1 MALEAA
7 AFGRLATPII
17 KDIYEG
23 AKKFGVRGLHRW
35 EAKGFA
41 AKMGRRI
48 KALESVRTLWKPEAI
63 SLMDFFHPPKL
74 IINGKPSFIGRL
86 SELPANLV
94 VIEGIVGQG
103 KSVFLRSLAIQEIG
117 SNEAK
122 RLPVLVDLKDLS
134 SKLDLRQ
141 AVLRQL
147 ESYDIDVDDDTLNYL
162 YRSGKVTLLLD
173 GFDEIEENSV
183 KSVYLEIEHLG
194 LRFPDLQIVVSS
206 RPGREIQKSSN
217 FRNLPIAQLTQSEF
231 SAFLT
236 KLGVGA
242 EKSISIRQAIKNS
255 PSKISNLITTPLMLT
270 LVVIVY
276 EAESQIP
283 ETLPEFFDRLFQTV
297 FSRHDRIKAAF
308 TRKHYSG
315 LSEKSL
321 QRLFE
326 AFCFMSLQSG
336 HGRTISQSQFD
347 EIFDHACEYADQSNC
362 DSMKFKQDIVQVAC
376 LMLEDGVDSY
386 TFLHKSI
393 VEYYAAAFVR
403 SLGDN
408 NAKMF
413 YSSTIEK
420 SSGWEE
426 TLRFLRSIDS
436 FRYFR
441 DYVIPIVNAERT
453 EVLASIVD
461 NSNESII
468 STFKRLYPGLGVYF
482 RMDAETKGAVKV
494 SAYGS
499 IIERSADNLTG
510 LGFLLMD
517 ALAEMTINVNTIEE
531 LNSQFNAH
539 PEHAIDDLG
548 VHVPGE
554 ALLRAYGTVE
564 VRKAFDLYKNKLD
577 KLADEAN
584 EIVGKENKKS
594 LIFSRR
600 QPKSEIG

>member
-1 MALEAA
+1 MVLEAA
-7 AFGRLATPII
+7 AFGRLVTPIV
-17 KDIYEG
+17 KDIYNG
-23 AKKFGVRGLHRW
+23 AKKFGVRGLNRW

-41 AKMGRRI
+41 AKIGRRI
-48 KALESVRTLWKPEAI
+48 KSLESVRTLWKPEAI

-74 IINGKPSFIGRL
+74 TIGGKSSFVSRL
-86 SELPANLV
+86 TELPSNLV

-103 KSVFLRSLAIQEIG
+103 KSVFLRSLAIQEIR
-117 SNEAK
+117 SNDAK
-122 RLPVLVDLKDLS
+122 RLPILIELKDLN

-141 AVLRQL
+141 AIIRQM
-147 ESYDIDVDDDTLNYL
+147 ESYDIEVDDDTLNYL
-162 YRSGKVTLLLD
+162 YRSGKITLLLD
-173 GFDEIEENSV
+173 GFDEVEEGFI
-183 KSVYLEIEHLG
+183 KSVYLEIEHMG

-217 FRNLPIAQLTQSEF
+217 FRILPIAHLTQSEF
-231 SAFLT
+231 LAFLA

-242 EKSISIRQAIKNS
+242 EKSLSIRQAIRNS

-308 TRKHYSG
+308 TRKHHSG

-336 HGRTISQSQFD
+336 YGRTISQSQFD
-347 EIFDHACEYADQSNC
+347 EVFDHACDYSDQSAC
-362 DSMKFKQDIVQVAC
+362 DGSKFKQDIVQVAC

-403 SLGDN
+403 SLGDR
-408 NAKMF
+408 NANMF
-413 YSSTIEK
+413 YASAIEK

-436 FRYFR
+436 LRYFR
-441 DYVIPIVNAERT
+441 DYVIPIVNIER
-453 EVLASIVD
+453 EQVVSAISD
-461 NSNESII
+461 DSNEAII
-468 STFKRLYPGLGVYF
+468 SVFKRLYPGLGVYF
-482 RMDAETKGAVKV
+482 RVDAESAGTVKV

-499 IIERSADNLTG
+499 VIERSADHLTG

-517 ALAEMTINVNTIEE
+517 ALADISINVHTIEE
-531 LNSQFNAH
+531 LKSRFNAH
-539 PEHAIDDLG
+539 PEHAMDELG

-554 ALLRAYGTVE
+554 VLLRQYGTDE
-564 VRKAFDLYKNKLD
+564 VRKAFDKYKDRLNKLIS
-577 KLADEAN
+577 EAN
-584 EIVGKENKKS
+584 EAVGKENKRS
-594 LIFSRR
+594 LIFERK
-600 QPKSEIG
+600 QLGN

>member
-1 MALEAA
+1 
-7 AFGRLATPII
+7 
-17 KDIYEG
+17 
-23 AKKFGVRGLHRW
+23 
-35 EAKGFA
+35 
-41 AKMGRRI
+41 
-48 KALESVRTLWKPEAI
+48 
-63 SLMDFFHPPKL
+63 
-74 IINGKPSFIGRL
+74 
-86 SELPANLV
+86 
-94 VIEGIVGQG
+94 
-103 KSVFLRSLAIQEIG
+103 
-117 SNEAK
+117 
-122 RLPVLVDLKDLS
+122 
-134 SKLDLRQ
+134 
-141 AVLRQL
+141 
-147 ESYDIDVDDDTLNYL
+147 
-162 YRSGKVTLLLD
+162 
-173 GFDEIEENSV
+173 
-183 KSVYLEIEHLG
+183 
-194 LRFPDLQIVVSS
+194 
-206 RPGREIQKSSN
+206 
-217 FRNLPIAQLTQSEF
+217 
-231 SAFLT
+231 
-236 KLGVGA
+236 
-242 EKSISIRQAIKNS
+242 
-255 PSKISNLITTPLMLT
+255 MLT

-326 AFCFMSLQSG
+326 AFCFMNLQSG

-347 EIFDHACEYADQSNC
+347 EIFDHACEYADQSYC

-482 RMDAETKGAVKV
+482 RMDAETTGAVKV

-499 IIERSADNLTG
+499 IIERSADHLTG

-531 LNSQFNAH
+531 LKSQFNAH

-554 ALLRAYGTVE
+554 ALLRAYGTIE

-600 QPKSEIG
+600 QSKSEAG

>member
-1 MALEAA
+1 MVLEAA
-7 AFGRLATPII
+7 AFGRLVTPIV

-23 AKKFGVRGLHRW
+23 AKKYGVRGLHRW
-35 EAKGFA
+35 EAKGFS

-48 KALESVRTLWKPEAI
+48 KSLENVRTLWKPEAI

-74 IINGKPSFIGRL
+74 TIGGKSNFVSRL
-86 SELPANLV
+86 TELPSNLV

-103 KSVFLRSLAIQEIG
+103 KSVFLRSLAIQEIR
-117 SNEAK
+117 SNDAK
-122 RLPVLVDLKDLS
+122 KLPILIELKDIN

-141 AVLRQL
+141 AIIRQL
-147 ESYDIDVDDDTLNYL
+147 ESYDIEVDDDTLNYL
-162 YRSGKVTLLLD
+162 YRSGKITLLLD
-173 GFDEIEENSV
+173 GFDELEDGTI
-183 KSVYLEIEHLG
+183 KSVYLEIEHMG

-217 FRNLPIAQLTQSEF
+217 FKILPIAQLTQSEF
-231 SAFLT
+231 LAFLA

-242 EKSISIRQAIKNS
+242 EKSLSIRQAIRNS
-255 PSKISNLITTPLMLT
+255 PSKIINLITTPLMLT

-308 TRKHYSG
+308 TRKHHSG

-326 AFCFMSLQSG
+326 AFCFMSLQNG
-336 HGRTISQSQFD
+336 YGRTISQYQFD
-347 EIFDHACEYADQSNC
+347 EVFEHACDYADQSNC
-362 DSMKFKQDIVQVAC
+362 DGTKFKQDIVQVAC

-393 VEYYAAAFVR
+393 MEYYAAAFVR
-403 SLGDN
+403 SLGDE

-413 YSSTIEK
+413 YSSAIEK

-436 FRYFR
+436 LRYFR
-441 DYVIPIVNAERT
+441 DYVIPIVNIER
-453 EVLASIVD
+453 EQVVLAISD
-461 NSNESII
+461 DSSDLII
-468 STFKRLYPGLGVYF
+468 SVFKRLYPGLGVYF
-482 RMDAETKGAVKV
+482 RIDADSVGAVKV

-499 IIERSADNLTG
+499 VVERSADHLTG

-517 ALAEMTINVNTIEE
+517 ALAEMSINVHTVDE
-531 LNSQFNAH
+531 LRSQFNAH
-539 PEHAIDDLG
+539 PEHALDELG

-554 ALLRAYGTVE
+554 ALLRAYGTTE
-564 VRKAFDLYKNKLD
+564 VRKAFEMYKGRLD
-577 KLADEAN
+577 KLISEAN
-584 EIVGKENKKS
+584 EAVGRENKRS
-594 LIFSRR
+594 LIFARK
-600 QPKSEIG
+600 QLAA